1 MLSACFHLTPFHVC
15 SLGHNRL
22 ICNICD
28 FSIAFSL
35 LGDVYTFLLRLC
47 VMEVLEME
55 TAINTLGTNLS
66 GDILAW
72 GSVVI
77 GLTIAY
83 AGIVYVQRILR

>member
-1 MLSACFHLTPFHVC
+1 
-15 SLGHNRL
+15 
-22 ICNICD
+22 
-28 FSIAFSL
+28 
-35 LGDVYTFLLRLC
+35 
-47 VMEVLEME
+47 MEVLEME